1 MLPGDVRARKAH
13 GGLLRHFALCRM
25 PGASMFIKNTQDQI
39 VASTVRI
46 RIHCCSSLRQNGAIH
61 ASFIIVGLAR
71 PVNDKPITFFGIFWR
86 ALALVFDETRPRVLS
101 SSHGARLCA
110 RRRMKD
116 RRTAEMR
123 KTRSFLIGGVP
134 IGGGA
139 PVTVQSMTNTD
150 SRNAEETLA
159 QVRALAAAGCDIV
172 RLSVYDELCLA
183 ALPAILAGS
192 PVPLVADIHYRADL
206 AVGAMELGVAKVRI
220 NPGNIG
226 SMSAVRRVADCAKAH
241 GVPIRIGVNS
251 GSIEKEI
258 LARDGGV
265 TARGMVDSALSH
277 ARLLEE
283 AGFHDIVLSL
293 KASSVPLS
301 VAAYELAAAETDYPL
316 HVGITEAGLPG
327 AGNIK
332 SAVGIGALL
341 LRGIGDTIRVS
352 LTGSPIPEAQAAID
366 ILKAVGLRRDYVNVI
381 SCPTCGRT
389 GIDVAA
395 IAQRASRELADIR
408 VPLTVAVMG
417 CVVNG
422 PGEARE
428 ADVGIAGGGLSAS
441 STAGGANGGYSVGAL
456 FEKGKPPIKVEGDLA
471 GILIQRA
478 REIAREKEA

>member
-1 MLPGDVRARKAH
+1 
-13 GGLLRHFALCRM
+13 
-25 PGASMFIKNTQDQI
+25 
-39 VASTVRI
+39 
-46 RIHCCSSLRQNGAIH
+46 
-61 ASFIIVGLAR
+61 
-71 PVNDKPITFFGIFWR
+71 
-86 ALALVFDETRPRVLS
+86 
-101 SSHGARLCA
+101 
-110 RRRMKD
+110 MKD